1 MERLIFHIDVN
12 SAFLSWQ
19 AKYELEELHLD
30 RDLRELPA
38 AVGGDPKTRHGIVLA
53 KSSPAKKYGVTTGEP
68 LARALEKCP
77 QLIVVQPRFEEYVQ
91 NSRAF
96 IRILKEVAPVVEQ
109 ASIDEAYCD
118 MSGTRRIYGDPVAL
132 AHRLKDRIRDEL
144 HFTVNVGISD
154 CKLLAKMAS
163 DFEKPDRVH
172 TLFLDEIK

>member
-77 QLIVVQPRFEEYVQ
+77 QLIVVQPRFEE
-91 NSRAF
+91 
-96 IRILKEVAPVVEQ
+96 
-109 ASIDEAYCD
+109 
-118 MSGTRRIYGDPVAL
+118 
-132 AHRLKDRIRDEL
+132 
-144 HFTVNVGISD
+144 
-154 CKLLAKMAS
+154 
-163 DFEKPDRVH
+163 
-172 TLFLDEIK
+172 